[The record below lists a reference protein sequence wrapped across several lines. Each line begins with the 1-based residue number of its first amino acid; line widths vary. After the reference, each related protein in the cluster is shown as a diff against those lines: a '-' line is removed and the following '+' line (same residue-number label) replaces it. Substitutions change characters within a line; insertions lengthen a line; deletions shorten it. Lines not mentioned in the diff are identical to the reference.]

1 MTLEEFS
8 TEFDVLYNSITSNA
22 APGFNDYEKSVLLTL
37 AQEELIKSY
46 FVANNNTTG
55 VGLDGS
61 QKRHYDFSTLIKIKT
76 LDNII
81 YNILTTMQI
90 TGVDV
95 PVFNKDAN
103 NTFLVP
109 NDVFLVLNEY
119 LTVKNNS
126 YTVFPISYDS
136 YNLLMSKPFPYPNKR
151 QAWRLDSSINGEIAA
166 TKVIHVSD
174 DKDINN
180 KNITF
185 ESIYH
190 KPLNIEINIKN
201 GDYHLSDF
209 VVVSESKEA
218 VNITL
223 NLSNTVNND
232 MVDISDY
239 MFQLMKADTLKRKG
253 LDKYI
258 KPLNPDYS
266 ITSVGKIGTYK
277 AEIPAVTDLQG
288 NYKTFGAFNI
298 IYYPKETPFDVSYTI
313 RYVKVPRPII
323 LSDLTDLEL
332 SIRDRREQSTC
343 ELPDEMH
350 PEILK
355 RAVELAKAYYIGD
368 LQSQLAIG
376 KNSSTELGKLIQQ

>member
-61 QKRHYDFSTLIKIKT
+61 QKRHYDFSTLIKVKT
-76 LDNII
+76 LNNII
-81 YNILTTMQI
+81 DSILT

-174 DKDINN
+174 DKDISS

-201 GDYHLSDF
+201 GDYLSDF

-223 NLSNTVNND
+223 KLSNTVNND

-239 MFQLMKADTLKRKG
+239 MFQLMRANTLKTKG

-258 KPLNPDYS
+258 KPLNQDYS

-288 NYKTFGAFNI
+288 NYKNVGIFNI
-298 IYYPKETPFDVSYTI
+298 IYYPIEIPSFDVSYTI

-355 RAVELAKAYYIGD
+355 RAVELAKAYYIGN

>member
-61 QKRHYDFSTLIKIKT
+61 QKRHYDFSTLIKIKS
-76 LDNII
+76 LKNIVYDI
-81 YNILTTMQI
+81 ITARDKVNI
-90 TGVDV
+90 
-95 PVFNKDAN
+95 P
-103 NTFLVP
+103 FLKKERNAIFLIP
-109 NDVFLVLNEY
+109 NDVFLILNEH
-119 LTVKNNS
+119 LIAKDNN
-126 YTVFPISYDS
+126 YIVFPISYDT

-151 QAWRLDSSINGEIAA
+151 QAWRLDSSIDGEVAA
-166 TKVIHVSD
+166 LKVIHVSD
-174 DKDINN
+174 DKDISS

-201 GDYHLSDF
+201 GNTLSDF
-209 VVVSESKEA
+209 VVVSESKEV

-223 NLSNTVNND
+223 NLSNTVNNG
-232 MVDISDY
+232 MVDISHY
-239 MFQLMKADTLKRKG
+239 MYMLMNPNTLKSKG

-258 KPLNPDYS
+258 KPLNSDYS
-266 ITSVGKIGTYK
+266 ITAVGKIGTYK

-288 NYKTFGAFNI
+288 NYKNFGIFDI
-298 IYYPKETPFDVSYTI
+298 IYYPVENSLDTSYTI

>member
-61 QKRHYDFSTLIKIKT
+61 QKRHYDFSTLIKIKS
-76 LDNII
+76 LKNII
-81 YNILTTMQI
+81 YDIITAIDKVNIPFL
-90 TGVDV
+90 
-95 PVFNKDAN
+95 NKDAN
-103 NTFLVP
+103 AVFLIP
-109 NDVFLVLNEY
+109 NDVFLILNEH
-119 LTVKNNS
+119 LITKDNN
-126 YTVFPISYDS
+126 YIVFPISYDT

-151 QAWRLDSSINGEIAA
+151 QAWRLDSSIDGEVAA
-166 TKVIHVSD
+166 LKVIHVSD
-174 DKDINN
+174 DKDISE

-201 GDYHLSDF
+201 GDIILSDF

-223 NLSNTVNND
+223 NLSNTANND
-232 MVDISDY
+232 IVDIHNY
-239 MFQLMKADTLKRKG
+239 MFKLMDATILKSRG

-258 KPLNPDYS
+258 KPLNQDYS

-288 NYKTFGAFNI
+288 NYKNFGIFNI
-298 IYYPKETPFDVSYTI
+298 IYYPIETPLDVSYTI

>member
-61 QKRHYDFSTLIKIKT
+61 QKRHYDFSTLIKVKT
-76 LDNII
+76 LNNII
-81 YNILTTMQI
+81 DSILTT
-90 TGVDV
+90 GADV

-103 NTFLVP
+103 NIFLVP

-174 DKDINN
+174 DKDISS

-201 GDYHLSDF
+201 GNILSDF

-223 NLSNTVNND
+223 KLSNTVNNN

-239 MFQLMKADTLKRKG
+239 MFQLMDANTLKRKG

-258 KPLNPDYS
+258 KPLKQDYS

-288 NYKTFGAFNI
+288 NYKNVGIFNI
-298 IYYPKETPFDVSYTI
+298 IYYPKETPFDTSYKL

>member
-76 LDNII
+76 LNNII
-81 YNILTTMQI
+81 NSIWTTR
-90 TGVDV
+90 VDV

-126 YTVFPISYDS
+126 YIVFPISYDS

-166 TKVIHVSD
+166 TKIVHVSD
-174 DKDINN
+174 DKDISE

-201 GDYHLSDF
+201 GDFLRDF

-239 MFQLMKADTLKRKG
+239 MYKLMNPNTLKTKG

-258 KPLNPDYS
+258 KPLNSDYL
-266 ITSVGKIGTYK
+266 ITAVGKIGTYK

>member
-61 QKRHYDFSTLIKIKT
+61 QKRHYDFSTLIKVKT
-76 LDNII
+76 LNNII
-81 YNILTTMQI
+81 DSILT

-103 NTFLVP
+103 NIFLVP

-174 DKDINN
+174 DKDISS

-201 GDYHLSDF
+201 GDYLSDF

-223 NLSNTVNND
+223 NLSNTANNNI
-232 MVDISDY
+232 VDIHNY
-239 MFQLMKADTLKRKG
+239 MFKLMDANTLKTKG

-288 NYKTFGAFNI
+288 NYKNFGIFNI
-298 IYYPKETPFDVSYTI
+298 IYYPIEIPSFDVSYTI

>member
-61 QKRHYDFSTLIKIKT
+61 QKRHYDFSTLIKVKT
-76 LDNII
+76 LNNII
-81 YNILTTMQI
+81 DSILTT
-90 TGVDV
+90 GADV

-103 NTFLVP
+103 NIFLVP

-174 DKDINN
+174 DKDISS

-201 GDYHLSDF
+201 GNILSDF

-223 NLSNTVNND
+223 NLSNTANND
-232 MVDISDY
+232 IVDIHNY
-239 MFQLMKADTLKRKG
+239 MFKLMDANTLKTKG

-288 NYKTFGAFNI
+288 NYKNFGIFNI
-298 IYYPKETPFDVSYTI
+298 IYYPIEIPSFDVSYTI

-368 LQSQLAIG
+368 LQSQLAIS

>member
-61 QKRHYDFSTLIKIKT
+61 QKRHYDFSTLIKVKT
-76 LDNII
+76 LNNII
-81 YNILTTMQI
+81 DSILT

-103 NTFLVP
+103 NIFLVP

-174 DKDINN
+174 DKDISS

-201 GDYHLSDF
+201 GNFLSDF

-223 NLSNTVNND
+223 NLSNTANND
-232 MVDISDY
+232 IVDIHNY
-239 MFQLMKADTLKRKG
+239 MFKLMDANTLKTKG

-288 NYKTFGAFNI
+288 NYKNFGIFNI
-298 IYYPKETPFDVSYTI
+298 IYYPIEIPSFDVSYTI

-368 LQSQLAIG
+368 LQSQLAIS

>member
-76 LDNII
+76 LINII
-81 YNILTTMQI
+81 DSILT

-103 NTFLVP
+103 NIFLVP

-151 QAWRLDSSINGEIAA
+151 QAWRLDSSIDGEVAA
-166 TKVIHVSD
+166 IKVIHVSD
-174 DKDINN
+174 DKDISS

-201 GDYHLSDF
+201 GDYLSNF

-223 NLSNTVNND
+223 NLSNTANND
-232 MVDISDY
+232 IVDIHNY
-239 MFQLMKADTLKRKG
+239 MFKLMDANTLKTKG

-288 NYKTFGAFNI
+288 NYKNFGIFNI
-298 IYYPKETPFDVSYTI
+298 IYYPIEIPSFDVSYTI

>member
-61 QKRHYDFSTLIKIKT
+61 QKRHYDFSTLIKIKS
-76 LDNII
+76 LKNII
-81 YNILTTMQI
+81 YDIITARDKVNIPFL
-90 TGVDV
+90 
-95 PVFNKDAN
+95 NKDAN
-103 NTFLVP
+103 AVFLIP
-109 NDVFLVLNEY
+109 NDVFLILNEH
-119 LTVKNNS
+119 LIAKDNN
-126 YTVFPISYDS
+126 YIVFPISYDT

-151 QAWRLDSSINGEIAA
+151 QAWRLDSSIDGEVAA
-166 TKVIHVSD
+166 LKVIHVSD
-174 DKDINN
+174 DKDISS

-201 GDYHLSDF
+201 GDYLSDF

-223 NLSNTVNND
+223 KLSNTVNNN

-239 MFQLMKADTLKRKG
+239 MFQLMNANTLKKKG

-258 KPLNPDYS
+258 KPLNQDYS

-288 NYKTFGAFNI
+288 NYKNVGIFNI
-298 IYYPKETPFDVSYTI
+298 IYYPKETPLDTSYKL

>member
-61 QKRHYDFSTLIKIKT
+61 QKRHYNFSTLIKVKT
-76 LDNII
+76 LKNII
-81 YNILTTMQI
+81 ASILT

-103 NTFLVP
+103 NIFLVP

-174 DKDINN
+174 DKDISS

-201 GDYHLSDF
+201 GNILSDF

-223 NLSNTVNND
+223 NLSNTANND
-232 MVDISDY
+232 IVDIHNY
-239 MFQLMKADTLKRKG
+239 MFKLMDANTLKTKG

-288 NYKTFGAFNI
+288 NYKNFGIFNI
-298 IYYPKETPFDVSYTI
+298 IYYPIEIPSFDVSYTI

-368 LQSQLAIG
+368 LQAQLAIG

>member
-61 QKRHYDFSTLIKIKT
+61 QKRHYDFSTLIKVKT
-76 LDNII
+76 LNNII
-81 YNILTTMQI
+81 DSILT

-103 NTFLVP
+103 NIFLVP

-174 DKDINN
+174 DKDISS

-201 GDYHLSDF
+201 GNILSDF
-209 VVVSESKEA
+209 VVVNESKEA

-223 NLSNTVNND
+223 KLSNTVNNN

-239 MFQLMKADTLKRKG
+239 MFKLMDANILKTRG

-258 KPLNPDYS
+258 KPLNQDYS

-298 IYYPKETPFDVSYTI
+298 IYYPIEIPSFDVSYTI

-368 LQSQLAIG
+368 LQAQLAIG

>member
-61 QKRHYDFSTLIKIKT
+61 QKRHYDFSTLIKIKS
-76 LDNII
+76 LKNII
-81 YNILTTMQI
+81 YDIITAIDKVNIPFL
-90 TGVDV
+90 
-95 PVFNKDAN
+95 NKDAN
-103 NTFLVP
+103 TVFLIP
-109 NDVFLVLNEY
+109 NDVFLILNEH
-119 LTVKNNS
+119 LITKDNN
-126 YTVFPISYDS
+126 YIVFPISYDT

-151 QAWRLDSSINGEIAA
+151 QAWRLDSSINGEVAA
-166 TKVIHVSD
+166 LKVIHVSD
-174 DKDINN
+174 DTDISS

-201 GDYHLSDF
+201 GDISLNDF

-232 MVDISDY
+232 IVTIHQY
-239 MFQLMKADTLKRKG
+239 MFELMDATILKSRG

-368 LQSQLAIG
+368 LQAQLAIG

>member
-61 QKRHYDFSTLIKIKT
+61 QKRHYDFSTLIKVKT
-76 LDNII
+76 LNNII
-81 YNILTTMQI
+81 DSILTT
-90 TGVDV
+90 GVNV

-103 NTFLVP
+103 NIFLVP

-126 YTVFPISYDS
+126 YIVFPISYDS

-151 QAWRLDSSINGEIAA
+151 QAWRLDSSIDGEVAA
-166 TKVIHVSD
+166 LKVIHVSD
-174 DKDINN
+174 DKDINS

-201 GDYHLSDF
+201 GDYLSDF

-232 MVDISDY
+232 MVDIHNY
-239 MFQLMKADTLKRKG
+239 MFKLMDANTLKNKG

-258 KPLNPDYS
+258 KPLNQDYS

-277 AEIPAVTDLQG
+277 AEIPAITDLQG

-298 IYYPKETPFDVSYTI
+298 IYYPIEIPSFDVSYTI

>member
-61 QKRHYDFSTLIKIKT
+61 QKRHYDFSTLIKVKT
-76 LDNII
+76 LNNII
-81 YNILTTMQI
+81 DSILT

-103 NTFLVP
+103 NIFLVP

-174 DKDINN
+174 DKDISE

-201 GDYHLSDF
+201 GDITLNNY

-223 NLSNTVNND
+223 NLSNTANND
-232 MVDISDY
+232 IVDIHNY
-239 MFQLMKADTLKRKG
+239 MFKLMDATILKSRG

-258 KPLNPDYS
+258 KPLNQDYS

-277 AEIPAVTDLQG
+277 AEIPAFT
-288 NYKTFGAFNI
+288 
-298 IYYPKETPFDVSYTI
+298 
-313 RYVKVPRPII
+313 R
-323 LSDLTDLEL
+323 
-332 SIRDRREQSTC
+332 
-343 ELPDEMH
+343 
-350 PEILK
+350 
-355 RAVELAKAYYIGD
+355 
-368 LQSQLAIG
+368 
-376 KNSSTELGKLIQQ
+376 KL

>member
-61 QKRHYDFSTLIKIKT
+61 QKRHYDFSTLIKVKT
-76 LDNII
+76 LNNII
-81 YNILTTMQI
+81 NSILTTRV
-90 TGVDV
+90 GV

-126 YTVFPISYDS
+126 YIVFPISYDS

-166 TKVIHVSD
+166 TKVIHVSN
-174 DKDINN
+174 DKDISSE
-180 KNITF
+180 NITF

-201 GDYHLSDF
+201 GDISLKSF

-232 MVDISDY
+232 MVDIHKY
-239 MFQLMKADTLKRKG
+239 MLELMDATSLKKRG

-258 KPLNPDYS
+258 KPLNQYYS
-266 ITSVGKIGTYK
+266 ITAIGKIGTYK

-288 NYKTFGAFNI
+288 NYKTLGTFNI

>member
-61 QKRHYDFSTLIKIKT
+61 QKRHYDFSTLIKIKS
-76 LDNII
+76 LKHIVYDIN
-81 YNILTTMQI
+81 TTKVQI
-90 TGVDV
+90 SLLS
-95 PVFNKDAN
+95 KDAN
-103 NTFLVP
+103 TLFLIP
-109 NDVFLVLNEY
+109 DDVFLILNEH
-119 LTVKNNS
+119 LIAKDNN
-126 YTVFPISYDS
+126 YIVFPISYDT

-151 QAWRLDSSINGEIAA
+151 QAWRLDSSIDGEVAA
-166 TKVIHVSD
+166 LKVIHVSD
-174 DKDINN
+174 DTDISS

-201 GDYHLSDF
+201 GNVLSNF
-209 VVVSESKEA
+209 VVVRESNEA
-218 VNITL
+218 VDITL
-223 NLSNTVNND
+223 NLSNAVNNG
-232 MVDISDY
+232 MVDISPY
-239 MFQLMKADTLKRKG
+239 MYELMEASTLTNKG
-253 LDKYI
+253 LSKYI
-258 KPLNPDYS
+258 KPLNSDYM
-266 ITSVGKIGTYK
+266 ITAVGKVGTYK

-288 NYKTFGAFNI
+288 NYKTFGVFNI
-298 IYYPKETPFDVSYTI
+298 IYYPKESPLDISYTI

-332 SIRDRREQSTC
+332 SIRNRREQSTC

-355 RAVELAKAYYIGD
+355 RAVELAKAYYLGD

>member
-61 QKRHYDFSTLIKIKT
+61 QKRHYDFSTLIKIKS
-76 LDNII
+76 LKNII
-81 YNILTTMQI
+81 YDIITARDKVNIPFL
-90 TGVDV
+90 
-95 PVFNKDAN
+95 NKDAN
-103 NTFLVP
+103 AVSLIP
-109 NDVFLVLNEY
+109 NDVFLILNEH
-119 LTVKNNS
+119 LIAKDNN
-126 YTVFPISYDS
+126 YIVFPISYDT

-151 QAWRLDSSINGEIAA
+151 QAWRLDSSIDGEVAA
-166 TKVIHVSD
+166 LKVIHVSD
-174 DKDINN
+174 DTDISE

-201 GDYHLSDF
+201 GDILSDF

-223 NLSNTVNND
+223 NLSNTANND
-232 MVDISDY
+232 IVDIHNY
-239 MFQLMKADTLKRKG
+239 MFKLMDANTLKTKG

-298 IYYPKETPFDVSYTI
+298 IYYPIEIPSFDVSYTI

>member
-61 QKRHYDFSTLIKIKT
+61 QKRHYDFSTLIKVKT
-76 LDNII
+76 LNNII
-81 YNILTTMQI
+81 DSILTTGM
-90 TGVDV
+90 DV

-103 NTFLVP
+103 NIFLVP

-174 DKDINN
+174 DKDISS

-201 GDYHLSDF
+201 GDYLSDF

-223 NLSNTVNND
+223 NLSNTANND
-232 MVDISDY
+232 IVDIHNY
-239 MFQLMKADTLKRKG
+239 MFKLMDANTLKSKG

-288 NYKTFGAFNI
+288 NYKNFGIFNI
-298 IYYPKETPFDVSYTI
+298 IYYPIEIPSFDVSYTI

>member
-61 QKRHYDFSTLIKIKT
+61 QQRHYDFSTLITVKT
-76 LDNII
+76 LNNII
-81 YNILTTMQI
+81 DSILT

-103 NTFLVP
+103 NIFLVP

-174 DKDINN
+174 DKDISS

-201 GDYHLSDF
+201 GNFLSDF

-223 NLSNTVNND
+223 KLSNTVNNN

-239 MFQLMKADTLKRKG
+239 MFQLMNANTLKTKG

-258 KPLNPDYS
+258 KPLNQDYS

-288 NYKTFGAFNI
+288 NYKNVGIFNI
-298 IYYPKETPFDVSYTI
+298 IYYPKETPFDTSYKL

>member
-8 TEFDVLYNSITSNA
+8 TEFDVLYNSITSNT

-61 QKRHYDFSTLIKIKT
+61 QKRHYDFSTLIKIKS
-76 LDNII
+76 LKNIVYDI
-81 YNILTTMQI
+81 ITAIDKVNI
-90 TGVDV
+90 
-95 PVFNKDAN
+95 P
-103 NTFLVP
+103 FLKKERNAIFLIP
-109 NDVFLVLNEY
+109 NDVFLILNEH
-119 LTVKNNS
+119 LIAKDNN
-126 YTVFPISYDS
+126 YIVFPISYDT

-151 QAWRLDSSINGEIAA
+151 QAWRLDSSIDGEVAA
-166 TKVIHVSD
+166 LKVIHVSD
-174 DKDINN
+174 DKDISS

-201 GDYHLSDF
+201 GNILSDF
-209 VVVSESKEA
+209 VVVSESKEV

-223 NLSNTVNND
+223 NLSNTVNNG
-232 MVDISDY
+232 MVDISHY
-239 MFQLMKADTLKRKG
+239 MYMLMNPNTLKSKG

-258 KPLNPDYS
+258 KPLNSDYS
-266 ITSVGKIGTYK
+266 ITAVGKIGTYK

-288 NYKTFGAFNI
+288 NYKNFGIFDI
-298 IYYPKETPFDVSYTI
+298 IYYPVENSLDTSYTI

>member
-61 QKRHYDFSTLIKIKT
+61 QKRHYDFSTLIKIKSLKSINYDKIT
-76 LDNII
+76 AGDKVNIPF
-81 YNILTTMQI
+81 L
-90 TGVDV
+90 
-95 PVFNKDAN
+95 NKDAKAV
-103 NTFLVP
+103 FLIP
-109 NDVFLVLNEY
+109 NDVFLILNEH
-119 LTVKNNS
+119 LIAKDNN
-126 YTVFPISYDS
+126 YIVFPISYDT

-151 QAWRLDSSINGEIAA
+151 QAWRLDSSIDGEVAA
-166 TKVIHVSD
+166 LKVIHVSD
-174 DKDINN
+174 DKDISE

-190 KPLNIEINIKN
+190 KPLNIEINIKK
-201 GDYHLSDF
+201 GDYLSDF

-223 NLSNTVNND
+223 NLSSTVNND
-232 MVDISDY
+232 MVDIHNY
-239 MFQLMKADTLKRKG
+239 MLRLMDAKILKTKG

-258 KPLNPDYS
+258 KPLNQDYS

-332 SIRDRREQSTC
+332 SIRGRREQSTC

>member
-1 MTLEEFS
+1 
-8 TEFDVLYNSITSNA
+8 
-22 APGFNDYEKSVLLTL
+22 
-37 AQEELIKSY
+37 
-46 FVANNNTTG
+46 
-55 VGLDGS
+55 
-61 QKRHYDFSTLIKIKT
+61 
-76 LDNII
+76 
-81 YNILTTMQI
+81 
-90 TGVDV
+90 
-95 PVFNKDAN
+95 
-103 NTFLVP
+103 
-109 NDVFLVLNEY
+109 
-119 LTVKNNS
+119 
-126 YTVFPISYDS
+126 
-136 YNLLMSKPFPYPNKR
+136 MSKPFPYPNKR
-151 QAWRLDSSINGEIAA
+151 QAWRLDSSIDGEVAA
-166 TKVIHVSD
+166 LKVIHVSD
-174 DKDINN
+174 DKDISS

-201 GDYHLSDF
+201 GNILSDF

-223 NLSNTVNND
+223 NLSNTVNNG

-239 MFQLMKADTLKRKG
+239 MYKLMNPNTLKTKG

-258 KPLNPDYS
+258 KPLNSDYS
-266 ITSVGKIGTYK
+266 ITAVGKIGTYK

-288 NYKTFGAFNI
+288 NYKNFGIFDI
-298 IYYPKETPFDVSYTI
+298 IYYPIETPLDTSYTI

>member
-61 QKRHYDFSTLIKIKT
+61 QKRHYDFSTLIKVKT
-76 LDNII
+76 LNNII
-81 YNILTTMQI
+81 NSILT

-126 YTVFPISYDS
+126 YIVFPISYDS

-174 DKDINN
+174 DKDINS

-201 GDYHLSDF
+201 GNFLSDF

-223 NLSNTVNND
+223 NLSNTANND
-232 MVDISDY
+232 IVDIHNY
-239 MFQLMKADTLKRKG
+239 MFKLMDTNTLKTKG

-298 IYYPKETPFDVSYTI
+298 IYYPKETPLDVSYTI

>member
-61 QKRHYDFSTLIKIKT
+61 QKRHYDFSTLIKIKS
-76 LDNII
+76 LKNII
-81 YNILTTMQI
+81 YDIITARDKVNIPFLKKDTNA
-90 TGVDV
+90 
-95 PVFNKDAN
+95 VF
-103 NTFLVP
+103 LIP
-109 NDVFLVLNEY
+109 NDVFLILNEH
-119 LTVKNNS
+119 LIAKDNN
-126 YTVFPISYDS
+126 YIVFPISYDT

-151 QAWRLDSSINGEIAA
+151 QAWRLDSSIDGEVAA
-166 TKVIHVSD
+166 LKVIHISD
-174 DKDINN
+174 DKDISS

-201 GDYHLSDF
+201 GDYLSNF

-223 NLSNTVNND
+223 NLSNTANND
-232 MVDISDY
+232 IVDIHNY
-239 MFQLMKADTLKRKG
+239 MFKLMDANTLKTKG

-288 NYKTFGAFNI
+288 NYKNFGIFNI
-298 IYYPKETPFDVSYTI
+298 IYYPIEIPSFDVSYTI

-368 LQSQLAIG
+368 LQAQLAIG

>member
-61 QKRHYDFSTLIKIKT
+61 QKRHYDFSTLIKVKT
-76 LDNII
+76 LNNII
-81 YNILTTMQI
+81 DSILT

-103 NTFLVP
+103 NIFLVP

-174 DKDINN
+174 DKDISSE
-180 KNITF
+180 NITF

-201 GDYHLSDF
+201 GDYLSDF

-223 NLSNTVNND
+223 KLSNTVNNN

-239 MFQLMKADTLKRKG
+239 MFQLMKANTLKRKG

-258 KPLNPDYS
+258 KPLNQDYL

-298 IYYPKETPFDVSYTI
+298 IYYPIENSLDTSYKL

>member
-61 QKRHYDFSTLIKIKT
+61 QKRHYDFSTLIKVKT
-76 LDNII
+76 LNNII
-81 YNILTTMQI
+81 DSILTTGM
-90 TGVDV
+90 DV

-103 NTFLVP
+103 NIFLVP

-174 DKDINN
+174 DKDISS

-201 GDYHLSDF
+201 GDFLSDF
-209 VVVSESKEA
+209 VVVNESKEA

-223 NLSNTVNND
+223 KLSNTVNNN

-239 MFQLMKADTLKRKG
+239 MFQLMDANTLKRKG

-258 KPLNPDYS
+258 KPLKQDYS

-288 NYKTFGAFNI
+288 NYKNVGIFNI
-298 IYYPKETPFDVSYTI
+298 IYYPKETPFDTSYKL

-368 LQSQLAIG
+368 LQAQLAIS

>member
-61 QKRHYDFSTLIKIKT
+61 QKRHYDFSTLIKVKT
-76 LDNII
+76 LNNII
-81 YNILTTMQI
+81 DSILTTGM
-90 TGVDV
+90 DV

-103 NTFLVP
+103 NIFLVP

-174 DKDINN
+174 DKDISS

-201 GDYHLSDF
+201 GDYLSNF

-223 NLSNTVNND
+223 NLSNTANND
-232 MVDISDY
+232 IVDIHNY
-239 MFQLMKADTLKRKG
+239 MFKLMDANTLKRKG

-258 KPLNPDYS
+258 KPLKQDYS

-288 NYKTFGAFNI
+288 NYKNFGIFNI
-298 IYYPKETPFDVSYTI
+298 IYYPIEIPSFNVSYTI

-368 LQSQLAIG
+368 LQAQLAIG

>member
-61 QKRHYDFSTLIKIKT
+61 QKRHYDFSTLIKVKT
-76 LDNII
+76 LNNII
-81 YNILTTMQI
+81 DSILTT
-90 TGVDV
+90 GADV

-103 NTFLVP
+103 NIFLVP

-126 YTVFPISYDS
+126 YTVFPISYVS

-174 DKDINN
+174 DKDISS

-201 GDYHLSDF
+201 GDITLNNY

-223 NLSNTVNND
+223 NLSNTANND
-232 MVDISDY
+232 IVDIHNY
-239 MFQLMKADTLKRKG
+239 MFKLMDANTLKTKG

-258 KPLNPDYS
+258 KPLNLDYS

-288 NYKTFGAFNI
+288 NYKNFGIFNI
-298 IYYPKETPFDVSYTI
+298 IYYPIEIPSFDVSYTI

-368 LQSQLAIG
+368 LQAQLAIG

>member
-61 QKRHYDFSTLIKIKT
+61 QKRHYDFSTLIKVKT
-76 LDNII
+76 LNNII
-81 YNILTTMQI
+81 DSILT

-174 DKDINN
+174 DKDISS

-201 GDYHLSDF
+201 GDYLSNF
-209 VVVSESKEA
+209 VVVSESKEV

-223 NLSNTVNND
+223 NLSNTANND
-232 MVDISDY
+232 IVDIHNY
-239 MFQLMKADTLKRKG
+239 MFKLMDANTLKTKG

-258 KPLNPDYS
+258 KPLNQDYS
-266 ITSVGKIGTYK
+266 ITSIGKIGTYK

-288 NYKTFGAFNI
+288 NYKNVGIFNI
-298 IYYPKETPFDVSYTI
+298 IYYPKETPFDTSYKL

-355 RAVELAKAYYIGD
+355 RAVELAKAYYIGN

>member
-61 QKRHYDFSTLIKIKT
+61 QKRHYDFSTLIKIKS
-76 LDNII
+76 LKNII
-81 YNILTTMQI
+81 YDIITARDKVNIPFL
-90 TGVDV
+90 
-95 PVFNKDAN
+95 NKDAN
-103 NTFLVP
+103 AVFLIP
-109 NDVFLVLNEY
+109 NDVFLILNEH
-119 LTVKNNS
+119 LIAKDNN
-126 YTVFPISYDS
+126 YIVFPISYDT

-151 QAWRLDSSINGEIAA
+151 QAWRLDSSIDGEVAA
-166 TKVIHVSD
+166 LKVIHVSD
-174 DKDINN
+174 DKDISS

-201 GDYHLSDF
+201 GDYLSDF

-223 NLSNTVNND
+223 KLRNTVNNN

-239 MFQLMKADTLKRKG
+239 MFQLMNANTLKKKG

-258 KPLNPDYS
+258 KPLNQDYS

-288 NYKTFGAFNI
+288 NYKNFGIFNI
-298 IYYPKETPFDVSYTI
+298 IYYPKETPLDTSYKL

>member
-46 FVANNNTTG
+46 FVSNNNTTG

-61 QKRHYDFSTLIKIKT
+61 QKRHYDFSTLIKIKS
-76 LDNII
+76 LKNII
-81 YNILTTMQI
+81 YDII
-90 TGVDV
+90 TARDKVEI
-95 PVFNKDAN
+95 PSLNKDAN
-103 NTFLVP
+103 AVFLIP
-109 NDVFLVLNEY
+109 NDVFLILNEH
-119 LTVKNNS
+119 LIAKDNN
-126 YTVFPISYDS
+126 YIVFPISYDT

-151 QAWRLDSSINGEIAA
+151 QAWRLDSSIDGEVAA
-166 TKVIHVSD
+166 LKVIHVSD
-174 DKDINN
+174 DKDISS

-201 GDYHLSDF
+201 GNTLSDF

-223 NLSNTVNND
+223 NLSNTANND
-232 MVDISDY
+232 IVDIHNY
-239 MFQLMKADTLKRKG
+239 MFKLMDATILKSRG

-258 KPLNPDYS
+258 KPLNQDYS

-288 NYKTFGAFNI
+288 NYKNFGIFNI
-298 IYYPKETPFDVSYTI
+298 IYYPIETSLDTSYTL

>member
-61 QKRHYDFSTLIKIKT
+61 QKRHYDFSTLIKVKT

-81 YNILTTMQI
+81 SSILTAKVEM
-90 TGVDV
+90 
-95 PVFNKDAN
+95 PMLNRDAN
-103 NTFLVP
+103 NMFLVP
-109 NDVFLVLNEY
+109 NDVFLVLNEH
-119 LTVKNNS
+119 LIVKNNS
-126 YTVFPISYDS
+126 YIVFPISYDS

-151 QAWRLDSSINGEIAA
+151 QAWRLDSIINGEIAA
-166 TKVIHVSD
+166 LKIIHVSD
-174 DKDINN
+174 DKDIGSN
-180 KNITF
+180 NITF

-190 KPLNIEINIKN
+190 KPLNITVSLKQGTYNTK
-201 GDYHLSDF
+201 F
-209 VVVSESKEA
+209 VTVEETEEKVS
-218 VNITL
+218 ITL
-223 NLSNTVNND
+223 ELKNSLNNNGEVQISN
-232 MVDISDY
+232 Y
-239 MFQLMKADTLKRKG
+239 MFELMKETTIKRLG

-258 KPLNPDYS
+258 KPLNPNYS

-288 NYKTFGAFNI
+288 NYKNFGIFNI
-298 IYYPKETPFDVSYTI
+298 IYYPIETPLDTSYTI

-368 LQSQLAIG
+368 LQAQLAIG
-376 KNSSTELGKLIQQ
+376 KNSSTELGKLTQQ

>member
-61 QKRHYDFSTLIKIKT
+61 QKRHYDFSTLIKVKT
-76 LDNII
+76 LNNII
-81 YNILTTMQI
+81 DSIWTTRA
-90 TGVDV
+90 DV

-103 NTFLVP
+103 NIFLVP

-126 YTVFPISYDS
+126 YIVFPISYDS

-166 TKVIHVSD
+166 TKIIHVSD
-174 DKDINN
+174 DKDINS

-201 GDYHLSDF
+201 GDYLSDF

-223 NLSNTVNND
+223 NLSNTANND
-232 MVDISDY
+232 IVDISDY
-239 MFQLMKADTLKRKG
+239 MYKLMNPNTLKTKG

-258 KPLNPDYS
+258 KPLKQDYS

>member
-61 QKRHYDFSTLIKIKT
+61 QKRHYDFSTLIKVKT
-76 LDNII
+76 LNNII
-81 YNILTTMQI
+81 DSILT

-103 NTFLVP
+103 NIFLVP

-174 DKDINN
+174 DKDISS

-201 GDYHLSDF
+201 GNILSDF

-223 NLSNTVNND
+223 KLSNTVNNN

-239 MFQLMKADTLKRKG
+239 MFQLMDANTLKRKG

-258 KPLNPDYS
+258 KPLKQDYS

-288 NYKTFGAFNI
+288 NYKNVGIFNI
-298 IYYPKETPFDVSYTI
+298 IYYPKETPFDTSYKL

-368 LQSQLAIG
+368 LKSQLAIG

>member
-61 QKRHYDFSTLIKIKT
+61 QKRHYDFSTLIKVKT

-81 YNILTTMQI
+81 SSILTAKVEM
-90 TGVDV
+90 
-95 PVFNKDAN
+95 PMLNRDAN
-103 NTFLVP
+103 NMFLVP
-109 NDVFLVLNEY
+109 NDVFLVLNEH
-119 LTVKNNS
+119 LIVKNNS
-126 YTVFPISYDS
+126 YIVFPISYDS

-151 QAWRLDSSINGEIAA
+151 QAWRLDSIINGEIAA
-166 TKVIHVSD
+166 LKIIHVSD
-174 DKDINN
+174 DKDIGSN
-180 KNITF
+180 NITF

-190 KPLNIEINIKN
+190 KPLNITVSLKQGTYNTK
-201 GDYHLSDF
+201 F
-209 VVVSESKEA
+209 VTVEETEEKVS
-218 VNITL
+218 ITL
-223 NLSNTVNND
+223 ELKNSLNNNGE
-232 MVDISDY
+232 VQISDY
-239 MFQLMKADTLKRKG
+239 MFGLMNETTIKRLG

-258 KPLNPDYS
+258 KPLNPNYS

-288 NYKTFGAFNI
+288 NYKNFGIFNI
-298 IYYPKETPFDVSYTI
+298 IYYPIETPLDTSYTI

-368 LQSQLAIG
+368 LQAQLAIG
-376 KNSSTELGKLIQQ
+376 KNSSTELGKLTQQ

>member
-61 QKRHYDFSTLIKIKT
+61 QKRHYDFSTLIKVKT
-76 LDNII
+76 LNNII
-81 YNILTTMQI
+81 NSILTTR
-90 TGVDV
+90 VDV

-103 NTFLVP
+103 NIFLVP

-174 DKDINN
+174 DKDISS

-201 GDYHLSDF
+201 GNILSDF

-223 NLSNTVNND
+223 NLSNTANNNI
-232 MVDISDY
+232 VDIHNY
-239 MFQLMKADTLKRKG
+239 MFKLMDANTLKTKG

-288 NYKTFGAFNI
+288 NYKNFGIFNI
-298 IYYPKETPFDVSYTI
+298 IYYPIEIPSFDVSYTI

-368 LQSQLAIG
+368 LQAQLAIS

>member
-61 QKRHYDFSTLIKIKT
+61 QKRHYDFSTLIKVKT
-76 LDNII
+76 LNNII
-81 YNILTTMQI
+81 DSILT

-174 DKDINN
+174 DKDISS

-201 GDYHLSDF
+201 GDYLSDF

-223 NLSNTVNND
+223 KLSNTVNNN

-239 MFQLMKADTLKRKG
+239 MFQLMRANTLKTKG

-258 KPLNPDYS
+258 KPLNQDYS

-288 NYKTFGAFNI
+288 NYKNVGIFNI
-298 IYYPKETPFDVSYTI
+298 IYYPIEIPSFDVSYTL

-355 RAVELAKAYYIGD
+355 RAVELAKAYYIGN

>member
-61 QKRHYDFSTLIKIKT
+61 QKRHYDFSTLIKVKT
-76 LDNII
+76 LNNII
-81 YNILTTMQI
+81 DSIWTT
-90 TGVDV
+90 GADV

-103 NTFLVP
+103 NIFLVP

-174 DKDINN
+174 DKDISE

-201 GDYHLSDF
+201 GNFLSDF

-223 NLSNTVNND
+223 KLSNTVNNG

-239 MFQLMKADTLKRKG
+239 MFKLMDANTLKKKG

-258 KPLNPDYS
+258 KPLNQDYS
-266 ITSVGKIGTYK
+266 ITAVGKIGTYK

-288 NYKTFGAFNI
+288 NYKNVGIFNI
-298 IYYPKETPFDVSYTI
+298 IYYPKETSLDTSYTL

-368 LQSQLAIG
+368 LKSQLAIG